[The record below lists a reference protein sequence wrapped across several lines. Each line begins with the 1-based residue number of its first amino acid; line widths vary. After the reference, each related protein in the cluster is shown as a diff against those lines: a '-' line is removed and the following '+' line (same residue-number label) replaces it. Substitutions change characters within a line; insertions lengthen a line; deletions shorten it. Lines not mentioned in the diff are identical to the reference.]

1 MQKSKKDITKINQD
15 LFHLIKNNRDQEI
28 ILSYINENEKWLD
41 MNALDS
47 HYNTFLILC
56 SSRQYNQCAK
66 KLLELGSNPS
76 RGNIWGSTA
85 MAWILQDGNQ
95 ELFNLLIEYNV
106 DLTTKTREG
115 VSLNMIAIKSGKIDI
130 CKQFINHINLEQL
143 LEFKKEMEQEKKV
156 QNFRT
161 TKEFYAQLDQYI
173 EKRTMFLSLEGNLS
187 HSQKIVKNAKI

>member
-1 MQKSKKDITKINQD
+1 MKKNKKEIAKINQQ
-15 LFHLIKNNRDQEI
+15 LHFLIKNNRNQEV

-76 RGNIWGSTA
+76 CGNIWGSTA
-85 MAWILQDGNQ
+85 MVWTLQDGNQ
-95 ELFNLLIEYNV
+95 ELFNLLIEHHV
-106 DLTTKTREG
+106 DLTTKTHEG
-115 VSLNMIAIKSGKIDI
+115 ISLNMTAIKSGKIEI

-143 LEFKKEMEQEKKV
+143 LMFNKEMQQEKKV

-161 TKEFYAQLDQYI
+161 TKEFYQQLEEYV
-173 EKRTMFLSLEGNLS
+173 EKRIMFLSLDEDLPQS
-187 HSQKIVKNAKI
+187 EKIVKNPKI